1 MPEMLDIVDENGVPT
16 GRSVPRTVAHAEGLR
31 HRPSHVWIVRRKAGR
46 VQVLLQ
52 MRCAAKDSYPGCYDI
67 SSAGHI
73 PAGDEFVGSALRELR
88 EELGVDARAED
99 LHECGLRRFRFE
111 AEFHGKPFKD
121 NQVSKVFC
129 LWLDKEAEDFNVQ
142 KSEIDYVKWFDL
154 DEAIRAVEA
163 IGAKY
168 GIGRDMHIGDTI
180 IGIKGRVGFEAA
192 APMLIIAAHRM
203 LEKHTQ
209 TKWQIYWKEQVANW
223 YGMFLHE
230 AQYLE
235 PVMRDIEAM
244 LASSQR
250 NVTGTVE
257 LILRPYSYTLVG
269 VDSTFDLMKTDFG
282 EYGEVNKAWTA
293 DDVKGFTKILG
304 NQIKIYHN
312 VQKRNKK

>member
-31 HRPSHVWIVRRKAGR
+31 HRTSHVWIVRRKAGR

-154 DEAIRAVEA
+154 DEAIRAVDE
-163 IGAKY
+163 G
-168 GIGRDMHIGDTI
+168 TI
-180 IGIKGRVGFEAA
+180 PNCIFPEELGMLKKVVG
-192 APMLIIAAHRM
+192 
-203 LEKHTQ
+203 Q
-209 TKWQIYWKEQVANW
+209 T
-223 YGMFLHE
+223 G
-230 AQYLE
+230 
-235 PVMRDIEAM
+235 
-244 LASSQR
+244 
-250 NVTGTVE
+250 G
-257 LILRPYSYTLVG
+257 G
-269 VDSTFDLMKTDFG
+269 C
-282 EYGEVNKAWTA
+282 
-293 DDVKGFTKILG
+293 
-304 NQIKIYHN
+304 
-312 VQKRNKK
+312 